1 MNEKVSALL
10 DGALDD
16 LAATRMLDTLKR
28 DGALRQEWD
37 CYCLIGDALR
47 DEPQL
52 STDFT
57 ASLMARLD
65 DEPVILAPVH
75 ARERQGQESVVV
87 EQGAGWFRHLMPVA
101 ASVMGVAVVGWAAMA
116 FNQQGRDS
124 AQQMVARQVQAPL
137 ASQARNLTLAS
148 ASAAETSEREYLF
161 AHQAMAPSAAMP
173 GVAQYVR
180 TVADVRVAGQR

>member
-37 CYCLIGDALR
+37 SYCLIGDALR

-57 ASLMARLD
+57 ASLMARLE

-75 ARERQGQESVVV
+75 ARERQAQPAV
-87 EQGAGWFRHLMPVA
+87 EEQTSWFRHLMPVA
-101 ASVMGVAVVGWAAMA
+101 ASVMGVAVVGWAAMT
-116 FNQQGRDS
+116 FNQQGRD
-124 AQQMVARQVQAPL
+124 AGQQMAARQAPL

-173 GVAQYVR
+173 GAAQYVR

>member
-37 CYCLIGDALR
+37 SYCLIGDALR

-57 ASLMARLD
+57 ASLMARLE

-75 ARERQGQESVVV
+75 ARERQAQPAV
-87 EQGAGWFRHLMPVA
+87 EEQTSWFRHLMPVA

-116 FNQQGRDS
+116 FNQHGRD
-124 AQQMVARQVQAPL
+124 AGLQMAARQAPVQNL
-137 ASQARNLTLAS
+137 AQARSFTLAS
-148 ASAAETSEREYLF
+148 ASAAEPTESEYLF

-173 GVAQYVR
+173 GAAQYVR